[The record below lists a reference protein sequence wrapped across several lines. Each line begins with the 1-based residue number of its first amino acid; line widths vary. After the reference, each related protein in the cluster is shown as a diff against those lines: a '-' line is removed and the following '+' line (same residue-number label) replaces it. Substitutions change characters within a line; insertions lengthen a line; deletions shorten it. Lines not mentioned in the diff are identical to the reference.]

1 MNRALADV
9 IGRLRLLELGDMVEE
24 TMEQGDGCAQAAEQ
38 AAEADIRLLMQRGDR
53 DEILETMI
61 VGTVLGDALVAT
73 LRRIAQ
79 VEISG
84 RHCKGDAEGREP
96 ERSETEEA

>member
-1 MNRALADV
+1 M
-9 IGRLRLLELGDMVEE
+9 
-24 TMEQGDGCAQAAEQ
+24 
-38 AAEADIRLLMQRGDR
+38 AEADIRLLMKREDR

-61 VGTVLGDALVAT
+61 VGTALGDALLTT

-84 RHCKGDAEGREP
+84 RQFNGNAERPEAEP
-96 ERSETEEA
+96 PQAEEA